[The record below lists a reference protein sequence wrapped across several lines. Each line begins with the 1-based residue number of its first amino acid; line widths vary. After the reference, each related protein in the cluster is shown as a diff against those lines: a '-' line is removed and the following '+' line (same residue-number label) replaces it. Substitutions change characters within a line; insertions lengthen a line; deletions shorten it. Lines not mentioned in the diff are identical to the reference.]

1 MSDFDRELTGI
12 LSRNDRKEKDTHA
25 DFKGS
30 ATINGVDY
38 WIDAYVKEKKDG
50 SGRFFS
56 LRFKAKDQ
64 AQAQAGAAKPRAPA
78 ADGMDDDIPF

>member
-12 LSRNDRKEKDTHA
+12 LSRNDRKENDTHA

-30 ATINGVDY
+30 ATLNGVDY
-38 WIDAYVKEKKDG
+38 WIYAYVKEKKDV

-64 AQAQAGAAKPRAPA
+64 SQAAAAKPRAPA